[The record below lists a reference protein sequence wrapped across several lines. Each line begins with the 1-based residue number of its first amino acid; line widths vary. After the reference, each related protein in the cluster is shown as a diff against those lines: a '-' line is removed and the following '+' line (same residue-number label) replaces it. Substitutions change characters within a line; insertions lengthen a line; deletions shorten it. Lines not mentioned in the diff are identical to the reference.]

1 MRVGI
6 LCLMQES
13 NTFLNKKT
21 EFYHFE
27 EDLLLE
33 GSEIRQNMVDA
44 AEADY
49 YEVFASIDDSAGG
62 SPRVYGFFAGF
73 KLIS

>member
-21 EFYHFE
+21 ELHDFE
-27 EDLLLE
+27 SDLFLE
-33 GSEIRQNMVDA
+33 GNEIKKKYD
-44 AEADY
+44 
-49 YEVFASIDDSAGG
+49 
-62 SPRVYGFFAGF
+62 
-73 KLIS
+73 

>member
-44 AEADY
+44 HH
-49 YEVFASIDDSAGG
+49 EVGG
-62 SPRVYGFFAGF
+62 F
-73 KLIS
+73 L